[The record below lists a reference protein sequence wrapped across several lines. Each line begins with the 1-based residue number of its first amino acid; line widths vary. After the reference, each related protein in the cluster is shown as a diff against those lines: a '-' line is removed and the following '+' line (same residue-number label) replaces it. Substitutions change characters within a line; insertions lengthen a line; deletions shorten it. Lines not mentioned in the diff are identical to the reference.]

1 MVATVVRSHGIKGQL
16 KVRVETDNP
25 KRFLPGESLLLTL
38 EGRIQEVTV
47 EGFVPQNRYGII
59 KLTEVSSLE
68 EADRWRGADLAI
80 PASRLRH
87 LEPGR
92 YYTFQLLGLAVVSPQ
107 GQHLGTISQIEETPS
122 GDIYL
127 VKDESGGFYVPARGD
142 IIQRIDLERG
152 VMEIRD
158 VEGLR

>member
-1 MVATVVRSHGIKGQL
+1 MVRCHGLKGQL

-25 KRFLPGESLLLTL
+25 KRFLPGESLLLAM

-47 EGFVPQNRYGII
+47 EGFVPQNRYGIL
-59 KLTEVSSLE
+59 KLAELTTLE
-68 EADRWRGADLAI
+68 EAEKWQGADLAI
-80 PASRLRH
+80 PASRLQP

-92 YYTFQLLGLAVVSPQ
+92 YYTFQLLGLTVVSQQ
-107 GQHLGTISQIEETPS
+107 GRTLGILTQIEETPS

-127 VKDESGGFYVPARGD
+127 VKDGPGGFYVPARGD

>member
-25 KRFLPGESLLLTL
+25 KRFLPGESLLLAL

-47 EGFVPQNRYGII
+47 EGFVPQNRYGLI
-59 KLTEVSSLE
+59 KLTEICSLE

-80 PASRLRH
+80 PASRLRQ

-107 GQHLGTISQIEETPS
+107 GQHLGNISQIEETPS